1 MVTAF
6 PGQHPPASRHENRLL
21 RTGQAAD
28 VPVHGNFDCIPEPK
42 MSVFIL
48 HRRLFQQETK
58 MRNLIIAACCAALM
72 GSTSVAFAQT
82 PAPAA
87 APDATKADT
96 SASSTTKMKKKSSK
110 KSAMKSGDT
119 KSDTSTKDAK

>member
-1 MVTAF
+1 MVTGFSEA
-6 PGQHPPASRHENRLL
+6 ASRLENVLSRA
-21 RTGQAAD
+21 RRPD

-42 MSVFIL
+42 MAVFIF

-72 GSTSVAFAQT
+72 GSVSVAFAQT
-82 PAPAA
+82 AAPAA

-119 KSDTSTKDAK
+119 MTKDGTKDAK